1 MFETLQHRQ
10 QVWEVVGHLGAA
22 SLQLPVLLLVVP
34 GLWLAGQRDA
44 LRVWLLTFC
53 AAVLL
58 TLGSK
63 ILYFGW
69 GIGIKP
75 IAFTGISGHAVL
87 AACILPVL
95 FGWLLVRD
103 QLRFCMAGAVL
114 GLVLAAGVAVSRVAL
129 GEHSISEALAGW
141 LLGLLVSSLS
151 LRALKIPAGAPW
163 FALASPLILLLAFS
177 HTASTYLPTH
187 AWEIKVASF
196 LAGQEARLLHR

>member
-1 MFETLQHRQ
+1 MFEALQHREQ
-10 QVWEVVGHLGAA
+10 FWEVVGHLGAA

-44 LRVWLLTFC
+44 LRVWLLTFS

-69 GIGIKP
+69 GIGFKP
-75 IAFTGISGHAVL
+75 LAFTGISGHAVL

-95 FGWLLVRD
+95 FGWLLMRD
-103 QLRFCMAGAVL
+103 QQRFSRAGAVL
-114 GLVLAAGVAVSRVAL
+114 GLLLAAGVAVSRVKL
-129 GEHSISEALAGW
+129 GAHSSSEVLVAW
-141 LLGLLVSSLS
+141 LLGLLVSGLS
-151 LRALKIPAGAPW
+151 LRALKSPPRAPW
-163 FALASPLILLLAFS
+163 FASLAPMILLLAFS

-196 LAGQEARLLHR
+196 LSGQETWFRQR